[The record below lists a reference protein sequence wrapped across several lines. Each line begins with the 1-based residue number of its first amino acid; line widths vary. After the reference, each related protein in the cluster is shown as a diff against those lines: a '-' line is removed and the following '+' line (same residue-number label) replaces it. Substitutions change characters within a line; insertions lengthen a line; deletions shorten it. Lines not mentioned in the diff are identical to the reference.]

1 MHKEELH
8 ILYSSSNIIWQITS
22 RRIRWVGYVAGV
34 GEKKNVY
41 KVLVGKPE
49 GKRPLGRPRRR
60 WKELEWILGRLVGGV
75 WLRIGTGNGLL

>member
-8 ILYSSSNIIWQITS
+8 ILYSSSNIIRQITS

-34 GEKKNVY
+34 GEKRNVY

-49 GKRPLGRPRRR
+49 GKRPLGRTRRR
-60 WKELEWILGRLVGGV
+60 WKEGIRMDLGE
-75 WLRIGTGNGLL
+75 TGWGCVAQDRDR